1 MFSETK
7 VENSMNRSQALQS
20 FSKELHISHNQIFTY
35 LNCSLKYRFQYVE
48 GRFPE
53 RISIVLPF
61 GGAIHAAIEM
71 LYRAI
76 KAGKATPSADEIC
89 NRFEDVFTLDLG
101 TNTFPLI
108 FKKDLPD
115 KAAAVEIGMAMMRVF
130 HEAIDKDFLKNHEV
144 IDVEL
149 PLSANL
155 YTDVGQVTEFKLIG
169 IIDLMLRDHA
179 GEIVIVD
186 NKTAAKPMSQ
196 SAADDNNQMT
206 AYSYLLAANKVVF
219 PTASVKCR
227 FDVLRKLKT
236 PKLKQVW
243 TTRTAAQRRRFAKV
257 ANAVLSGIDAG
268 IFIPQPS
275 WMCADCAYANACQ
288 AW

>member
-1 MFSETK
+1 
-7 VENSMNRSQALQS
+7 MNRSQVLQS
-20 FSKELHISHNQIFTY
+20 FSKELHISHNQIFVY
-35 LNCSLKYRFQYVE
+35 QNCSLKYRFQYVE
-48 GRFPE
+48 GRLPE
-53 RISIVLPF
+53 RISMALPF
-61 GGAIHAAIEM
+61 GGAIHSAIEM
-71 LYRAI
+71 LYRII
-76 KAGKATPSADEIC
+76 KAGKTTPSAGDIGKW
-89 NRFEDVFTLDLG
+89 FEDVFALDLE

-108 FKKDLPD
+108 YKKDLPD
-115 KAAAVEIGMAMMRVF
+115 KGAAVEMGKAMLRVF
-130 HEAIDKDFLKNHEV
+130 HESIVQTVLDDHEV
-144 IDVEL
+144 VDVEL

-155 YTDVGQVTEFKLIG
+155 YTDSGQTTEFKLIG
-169 IIDLMLRDHA
+169 IIDLVLRDQA

-206 AYSYLLAANKVVF
+206 AYAYLLAANQVVF

-227 FDVLRKLKT
+227 FDLLRKLKT
-236 PKLKQVW
+236 PKLEQVW

-257 ANAVLSGIDAG
+257 ANAVLAGIDAG

-275 WMCADCAYANACQ
+275 WMCVDCAYANVCQ